1 MKEKEYFLIANADN
15 TKFIGRDAASG
26 GYPYET
32 DLLSSAYI
40 GSYDTIVSYYD
51 AIMRKDRFL
60 VKRIVL
66 EEVST
71 D

>member
-1 MKEKEYFLIANADN
+1 MEAYVIANNEN
-15 TKFIGRDAASG
+15 TEFIGRDAASG
-26 GYPYET
+26 GYPWVT

-40 GSYDTIVSYYD
+40 GSYDTIVRYYD
-51 AIMRKDRFL
+51 VIRDKDRFS

-66 EEVST
+66 EDISM

>member
-1 MKEKEYFLIANADN
+1 MKAYVIANNDN
-15 TKFIGRDAASG
+15 TEFIGRDVANG
-26 GYPYET
+26 GYPWVT
-32 DLLSSAYI
+32 DMLSSAYI

-51 AIMRKDRFL
+51 LIRDKDGFS

-66 EEVST
+66 EDISM